1 LHDSSFTN
9 AAEAWAAVYKRMT
22 SLSVIIPAYNEAES
36 IVGALE
42 DVFRD
47 VAAVVPDLEVIVVN
61 DGSRDETAALAT
73 SFAQSEPR
81 VRVIT
86 QVNGGHGPA
95 LIRGMN
101 SAKGDWMLLLDSD
114 RQVSLEDFA
123 RHWQMTADCDVIL
136 GLRRPRADPLYRQLI
151 SVLMRILLFVQLGRN
166 VQDGGAPYKLLRREV
181 WTEARSALRPNCWI
195 PSVLLAA
202 AALGRKDLKVIELP
216 IRHRVRSHGPS
227 TLNLKRLGTFCR
239 EGVADIAYFRTRAA
253 QRAELGLAD
262 D

>member
-1 LHDSSFTN
+1 MVHG
-9 AAEAWAAVYKRMT
+9 RMT

-47 VAAVVPDLEVIVVN
+47 VATVVPDLEVIVVN
-61 DGSRDETAALAT
+61 DGSRDETAPLAT
-73 SFAQSEPR
+73 TFAEREPR

-86 QVNGGHGPA
+86 QVNQGHGPA
-95 LIRGMN
+95 LVRGMN

-123 RHWQMTADCDVIL
+123 HHWTLTADYDVIL
-136 GLRRPRADPLYRQLI
+136 GLRRPRADPLYRQFI
-151 SVLMRILLFVQLGRN
+151 SILMRTLLLVQLGRN
-166 VQDGGAPYKLLRREV
+166 VRDGGAPYKLLRREV
-181 WTEARSALRPNCWI
+181 WMEARSVMRPNCWI

-202 AALGRKDLKVIELP
+202 AALARKDLKVIELP
-216 IRHRVRSHGPS
+216 IKHRARNHGPS

-239 EGVADIAYFRTRAA
+239 EGVADIAYFRAHAT
-253 QRAELGLAD
+253 QRGELGLAD